1 MNKAKEL
8 QMSQGREIRKEMGR
22 HSVDC
27 GEVLVSLSNGQI
39 HLFGKVRAMR
49 GHEGTFQSDLD
60 SLIKS
65 LRKRNGIRDV
75 ITDWTIVS

>member
-1 MNKAKEL
+1 MNKAREQ

-27 GEVLVSLSNGQI
+27 GEVIVSLANGQI

-49 GHEGTFQSDLD
+49 GHEATFVDDLS
-60 SLIKS
+60 SLIKT
-65 LRKRNGIRDV
+65 LRKRPGIRDV
-75 ITDWTIVS
+75 ILEWTVVS